1 MRSINVLDTFLLSEK
16 LCFFSLAEI
25 RWTRSSESETT
36 YRDADALHAVLEQ
49 QKGKAMIPVHYPASE
64 LLPEVGLVFCCRPR
78 LQILAR
84 FKRSDGAI
92 SLIRSCAVVRTL
104 QHSVLLLGGS
114 LSLHLRCRVNLTQ
127 AFGACR
133 IRRASTQGGK
143 LPCRI

>member
-1 MRSINVLDTFLLSEK
+1 

-25 RWTRSSESETT
+25 RWTRSSESETS

-49 QKGKAMIPVHYPASE
+49 QKGKAMIPVHYPASA

-92 SLIRSCAVVRTL
+92 SLIAAGLFQLLANVGRFLVSL
-104 QHSVLLLGGS
+104 PSVF
-114 LSLHLRCRVNLTQ
+114 
-127 AFGACR
+127 FG
-133 IRRASTQGGK
+133 
-143 LPCRI
+143 LPESS